1 MTESTSPFAVDQT
14 AWAMFPRSKRPLP
27 KARCRRTASALKPAA
42 KAAVASQTNRDGVI
56 ERRAARPGPATAR
69 RAPPRSPVPGR
80 HRAPPSPI
88 RRASAASL
96 ASRRTAAA
104 SASGSPAGTS
114 SALSPSTSSSRAAG
128 VSAVTSGVPQ
138 ASAWNA
144 LFGIT
149 RPVFAEV
156 PKTPRAHPARW
167 SSSGRCS
174 YSTHST
180 HSTLG
185 GRSAS
190 SPSSWPLPTMRNGIS
205 GASRAAARIVS
216 TPWSGISLPTKSA
229 WNSCGGC
236 QPGRKRRSSAPTKQT
251 ASRSAGSSASS
262 ARCRAFWAVSATT
275 RSARRSASR
284 STWRRTPA
292 AGEPVEKRPRSS
304 TRVSCSETSG
314 LKTTGRPRAIRRAA
328 GTSKWPG

>member
-14 AWAMFPRSKRPLP
+14 AWVMFPRSKRPLP
-27 KARCRRTASALKPAA
+27 KARCRRTANALKPAA
-42 KAAVASQTNRDGVI
+42 KAAVASQTNREGVI
-56 ERRAARPGPATAR
+56 VRRAARPGPATAR

-80 HRAPPSPI
+80 HRARRRRSGARVRHRSPAAALPPPAPR
-88 RRASAASL
+88 RRA
-96 ASRRTAAA
+96 
-104 SASGSPAGTS
+104 AGTS

-156 PKTPRAHPARW
+156 PKTPRAQPARW

-180 HSTLG
+180 HSTLA

-229 WNSCGGC
+229 
-236 QPGRKRRSSAPTKQT
+236 
-251 ASRSAGSSASS
+251 
-262 ARCRAFWAVSATT
+262 
-275 RSARRSASR
+275 
-284 STWRRTPA
+284 
-292 AGEPVEKRPRSS
+292 
-304 TRVSCSETSG
+304 
-314 LKTTGRPRAIRRAA
+314 
-328 GTSKWPG
+328 